1 MVALFD
7 KRRWQIR
14 RIFLQRR
21 EDYSPMDAGKLLSM
35 RWGEIVKRI
44 ETGEMDATS
53 TANGYRVPWEAVA
66 DLAMRMWPLEVV
78 YEALGPDADA
88 VLPPLLRV
96 EEMRVELP
104 AYLVQLMKHLADEK
118 GVSLDE
124 YMRAELHDFA
134 NAMRII
140 TPELDDELPGFAEA
154 LFFPDKVRVPK

>member
-35 RWGEIVKRI
+35 RWGEIVRRI
-44 ETGEMDATS
+44 ELGELDATK
-53 TANGYRVPWEAVA
+53 NGSDYRVPWEAVA
-66 DLAMRMWPLEVV
+66 DLALRTWTLEVI
-78 YEALGPDADA
+78 YDALGTDADA

-96 EEMRVELP
+96 EEMRVQLP
-104 AYLVQLMKHLADEK
+104 VYLIRLMKHLADGK
-118 GVSLDE
+118 DVSLDE
-124 YMRAELHDFA
+124 FMRAELHDFA
-134 NAMRII
+134 NAMRIV

-154 LFFPDKVRVPK
+154 MFFPDRVRVPK